1 MFVPLFIKRVTVL
14 SAALSAVAFLFLSV
28 YYQFPFALAFLL
40 GGLWSSL
47 NLLAMTFMLQQLLR
61 PTPID
66 WTVALAAIF
75 IKLPLLYGAGFFL
88 VTWDFLPKLGL
99 VAGFSVV
106 LAVIIL
112 KGLGRMILKLDEKE
126 ANLISGEPGR
136 I

>member
-1 MFVPLFIKRVTVL
+1 MFVPVFIKRVTVL
-14 SAALSAVAFLFLSV
+14 SALLSAVAFLFLSV
-28 YYQFPFALAFLL
+28 YYQLPFALAFLA

-47 NLLAMTFMLQQLLR
+47 NLLAMTFMVQQLLR

-66 WTVALAAIF
+66 WPTAMAAIF
-75 IKLPLLYGAGFFL
+75 IKLPLLYGTGFFL

-112 KGLGRMILKLDEKE
+112 KGVGRMMLKLDEKE
-126 ANLISGEPGR
+126 VGLISGEAFR
-136 I
+136 A

>member
-1 MFVPLFIKRVTVL
+1 MFVPVFIKRVVVL
-14 SAALSAVAFLFLSV
+14 SAVLSAVAFLFLSV
-28 YYQFPFALAFLL
+28 YYQFPFALAFLA

-47 NLLAMTFMLQQLLR
+47 NLLALTFMVQQLLR

-66 WTVALAAIF
+66 WPTALAAIF

-88 VTWDFLPKLGL
+88 VTWDFLPKPGL

-112 KGLGRMILKLDEKE
+112 KGFGRMILKLDEKE
-126 ANLISGEPGR
+126 ANLISGEPKQA
-136 I
+136 

>member
-1 MFVPLFIKRVTVL
+1 MFVPVFIKRVVVL
-14 SAALSAVAFLFLSV
+14 SALLSATAFLFLSV

-47 NLLAMTFMLQQLLR
+47 NLLALTFMVQQLLR
-61 PTPID
+61 PVPID
-66 WTVALAAIF
+66 WPVALASIF

-126 ANLISGEPGR
+126 TNLISGEAFR
-136 I
+136 A

>member
-1 MFVPLFIKRVTVL
+1 MIVPEFIKRVTVL
-14 SAALSAVAFLFLSV
+14 SAVLSAVAFLFLSV
-28 YYQFPFALAFLL
+28 YYQFPFALAFLA

-47 NLLAMTFMLQQLLR
+47 NLLALTFMVQQLLR
-61 PTPID
+61 PAPID
-66 WTVALAAIF
+66 WPTALAAIF

-88 VTWDFLPKLGL
+88 VTWNFLPKLGL

-126 ANLISGEPGR
+126 TNLISGEAKR
-136 I
+136 A

>member
-1 MFVPLFIKRVTVL
+1 MFVPEFIKRVTVL
-14 SAALSAVAFLFLSV
+14 SALLSAVAFLFLSV
-28 YYQFPFALAFLL
+28 YYQLPFALAFLA

-47 NLLAMTFMLQQLLR
+47 NLLALTFMVQQLLR

-66 WTVALAAIF
+66 WPTALAAIF

-99 VAGFSVV
+99 MAGFSVV

-126 ANLISGEPGR
+126 ANLISGEVFR
-136 I
+136 T

>member
-1 MFVPLFIKRVTVL
+1 MFVPVFIKRVTVL
-14 SAALSAVAFLFLSV
+14 SAVLSAVVFLFLSV
-28 YYQFPFALAFLL
+28 YYQFPFALGFLA

-47 NLLAMTFMLQQLLR
+47 NLLALTFMVQQLLR

-66 WTVALAAIF
+66 WPTALASIF

-99 VAGFSVV
+99 AAGFSVV

-126 ANLISGEPGR
+126 ANLISGEPR
-136 I
+136 RV